1 MGDPRIEPK
10 ETDCPGEGGMP
21 PATALGQESETP
33 SSPVEPDPSRV
44 ATLFV
49 VKLVAM
55 ALVLGFGEAYLTH
68 IGWGMPL
75 QTTIAAIA
83 GWIAQIFD
91 DSIKRAG
98 HQMLSGDTSLIVSLE
113 CTALYATALFC
124 SATIAYPARWRDRGV
139 GILVGFFGVAI
150 LNIFRLV
157 VLALVAGWSARLFN
171 FAHLVLMQWFLI
183 SCIAPMWLAW
193 AVWAT
198 KRERAAVH
206 G

>member
-1 MGDPRIEPK
+1 MNDNNVANSGDITPA
-10 ETDCPGEGGMP
+10 DP
-21 PATALGQESETP
+21 PSP
-33 SSPVEPDPSRV
+33 STPDPSRV

-49 VKLVAM
+49 VKLVTM
-55 ALVLGFGEAYLTH
+55 ALILGFGEAYLAH
-68 IGWGMPL
+68 IGWGLPL
-75 QTTIAAIA
+75 QTKIAAIA
-83 GWIAQIFD
+83 GAIAQFFD
-91 DSIKRAG
+91 DSIKRVG

-124 SATIAYPARWRDRGV
+124 SATIAYPARWKDRGV
-139 GILVGFFGVAI
+139 GLIFGVLGVAI

-157 VLALVAGWSARLFN
+157 VLALVAGWSAKLFN

-198 KRERAAVH
+198 KRERAAVNA
-206 G
+206 